1 MITSA
6 SGQSTSTNSVFG
18 IMLYNQ
24 NIRAGAGGNESKTSN
39 ASIGVLTLNDSPTPV
54 RQNHQVANNIS
65 SNNIIFPKID
75 KI

>member
-1 MITSA
+1 MVASA

-24 NIRAGAGGNESKTSN
+24 NIRGGGGNESKTSN
-39 ASIGVLTLNDSPTPV
+39 ASIGGGTLNESPSHM
-54 RQNHQVANNIS
+54 RQNHQVPNSIS
-65 SNNIIFPKID
+65 SSNIIFPKID